1 MVRCCKKVEEEEE
14 QVNSLLEQQLKTDRE
29 LRQLN
34 KLIQSSGLSTEHVSE
49 NAANAT
55 QLTTEAGESDF
66 SLRETQLKE
75 SKEKLLNQGAK
86 RDPYDIMGIGLQ
98 QMRRT

>member
-1 MVRCCKKVEEEEE
+1 MVMMRCCKKVEEEEE
-14 QVNSLLEQQLKTDRE
+14 QVNSLLEQQIKTDRE

-34 KLIQSSGLSTEHVSE
+34 KLIQRSGLSTEHVSE

-55 QLTTEAGESDF
+55 QLTNEAGESDF

-75 SKEKLLNQGAK
+75 SKEKLLNQRAK
-86 RDPYDIMGIGLQ
+86 RDPYDIMGIGL
-98 QMRRT
+98 